1 MTARILIALS
11 LVLGLSACSDGLS
24 LNPFDWF
31 SSRGPEKVTLTPDGG
46 YRDSQD
52 YRIPVQQVTALRI
65 ERTTAGAIVYAT
77 GLPPRVGYW
86 DAELV
91 ADNDGEPVGG
101 VLSYVFR
108 ISEPRWRQPTAT
120 PYART
125 VHVAQFLSHTE
136 LAGVSSIRVT
146 GETNSM
152 TARR

>member
-11 LVLGLSACSDGLS
+11 LAFGLPACSGGFS
-24 LNPFDWF
+24 LNPLNWF
-31 SSRGPEKVTLTPDGG
+31 GSSGPEEVALTPEGG
-46 YRDSQD
+46 YPDSRDF
-52 YRIPVQQVTALRI
+52 RIPVQQVTALRV
-65 ERTTAGAIVYAT
+65 EKTTAGVIVYAT

-101 VLSYVFR
+101 VMSYVFR
-108 ISEPRWRQPTAT
+108 ISEPRWRQPTGT

-125 VHVAQFLSHTE
+125 VHVAQFISNAK

-152 TARR
+152 TGRR